1 MYGETLCA
9 ETERV
14 AKGVVHALYTV
25 HSRMGAGLLESVYE
39 ACVAYELRNAG
50 FTVERQKP
58 VPIIYDDVQLDEGF
72 KLDLPVNGC
81 VIVEIKAVEKIA
93 PVHQAQVKTYLRL
106 TDVELGILANF
117 NVPLIKDG
125 LQRIILTRQQRVAS
139 FTQ

>member
-1 MYGETLCA
+1 
-9 ETERV
+9 
-14 AKGVVHALYTV
+14 
-25 HSRMGAGLLESVYE
+25 MGAGLLESVYE

-58 VPIIYDDVQLDEGF
+58 VPIIYDHVQLDEGF
-72 KLDLPVNGC
+72 KLDLLVNGC

-93 PVHQAQVKTYLRL
+93 PVHQAQLKTYLRL
-106 TDVELGILANF
+106 SDVELGILANF

-125 LQRIILTRQQRVAS
+125 LQRIILTRQHRVAT